1 MMEVN
6 VPEPILLD
14 EDDPFESILID
25 LVKTNRV
32 KGMQYGDAGGDPFHN
47 FYEIA
52 LATGL
57 SPRQVCEVLLQK
69 HQGQIKKYFGSRT
82 HTPGVDDAM
91 IDRAVYAIISIEL
104 YRRELHV

>member
-1 MMEVN
+1 MMAVN
-6 VPEPILLD
+6 VPEPVTLN
-14 EDDPFESILID
+14 EDDPFERILVD

-32 KGMQYGDAGGDPFHN
+32 KGMQYGDAEGDPFNN
-47 FYEIA
+47 FYENA

-69 HQGQIKKYFGSRT
+69 HQGQIKKYFMSGA

-104 YRRELHV
+104 YRRELYV